1 MIISINGIGCWG
13 EGLHGWEETKAILQ
27 GQAQHDRTSLK
38 LPPPESL
45 PANERR
51 RASQVIRLAILCA
64 EEACQQAGCQA
75 GELPAIFASSNGD
88 GYIINRILNSLASP
102 TGAVSPSLFHNS
114 VHNAPAGYWMISH
127 KSHQPAVS
135 LGLYD
140 ETLSAALLKAAAE
153 AYAEEKPVLFC
164 IYDAPIPGSLGTIRR
179 TGSSFGCAFILTP
192 ASGPGPMGQ
201 LALSLKEGQC
211 TDDPFTSL
219 PESLADMARH
229 NPAAQIL
236 PLLQAIAQGQDLS
249 FSLPYGA
256 NHLTIDLTHAHP

>member
-1 MIISINGIGCWG
+1 MIISIDGIGCWG
-13 EGLHGWEETKAILQ
+13 EGLHGWKETEAILR

-64 EEACQQAGCQA
+64 EEACQQAGCHA

-88 GYIINRILNSLASP
+88 GYIINRILDSLASP
-102 TGAVSPSLFHNS
+102 AGAVSPSLFHNS

-135 LGLYD
+135 LGLHD
-140 ETLSAALLKAAAE
+140 ETLAATLLKAAAE
-153 AYAEEKPVLFC
+153 AHVEERPVLFC
-164 IYDAPIPGSLGTIRR
+164 VYDAPIPGSLGTVRR
-179 TGSSFGCAFILTP
+179 TGASFGCAFILNPTP
-192 ASGPGPMGQ
+192 GSVRQ
-201 LALSLKEGQC
+201 LALSFKEGQC
-211 TDDPFTSL
+211 TGNPFASL
-219 PESLADMARH
+219 PESLADMALH

-236 PLLQAIAQGQDLS
+236 PLLQAIAQGKNHTV
-249 FSLPYGA
+249 SLPYGA
-256 NHLTIDLTHAHP
+256 NHLTIDLTHAHS